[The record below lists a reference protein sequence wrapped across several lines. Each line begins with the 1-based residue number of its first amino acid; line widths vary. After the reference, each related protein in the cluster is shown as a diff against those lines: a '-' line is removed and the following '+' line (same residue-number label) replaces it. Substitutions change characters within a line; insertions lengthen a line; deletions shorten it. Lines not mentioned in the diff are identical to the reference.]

1 MFCSLA
7 NTHTVC
13 MQTATHFLR
22 EHTCTHITYIC
33 SCKYEL
39 FYFTALVLP
48 TKLLYSLG
56 TAHTTHMQK
65 STHLHMHTSRHAH
78 TAPTLTV
85 MWMLIYYRTI
95 LKLID
100 ENPLFFTILLPA
112 GRGWRRVGLLQKWW
126 WLMPRPACRNTSQY
140 HSNYHST
147 TVPQYHSTKVPQ

>member
-1 MFCSLA
+1 MQPKRSSQYINPTMFCSLA

-22 EHTCTHITYIC
+22 DHTCTHITYIC

-78 TAPTLTV
+78 TAPKPTI
-85 MWMLIYYRTI
+85 MWMRIYYRPI

-100 ENPLFFTILLPA
+100 ENPLFFKILLPA
-112 GRGWRRVGLLQKWW
+112 GRQRVEEGWVAAEVVVADAKTGLQE
-126 WLMPRPACRNTSQY
+126 
-140 HSNYHST
+140 HI
-147 TVPQYHSTKVPQ
+147 TVPQ